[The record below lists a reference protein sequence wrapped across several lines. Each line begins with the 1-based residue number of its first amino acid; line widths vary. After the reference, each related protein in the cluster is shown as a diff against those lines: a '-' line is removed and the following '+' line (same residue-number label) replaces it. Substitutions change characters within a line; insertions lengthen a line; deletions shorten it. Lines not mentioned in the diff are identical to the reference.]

1 MSAKGI
7 GALRSVLQE
16 HEASLTV
23 KLEEEVE
30 YWVDAAHTAAA
41 ELETAAAELET
52 ANAIIQ
58 SLYSIVNALEQDNHH
73 LQLHI
78 RTLGSR

>member
-7 GALRSVLQE
+7 GALRTVLQE
-16 HEASLTV
+16 HEARLTV
-23 KLEEEVE
+23 TLTEEVE
-30 YWVDAAHTAAA
+30 YWADAAHAAA
-41 ELETAAAELET
+41 GKLEAVAVELGT

-58 SLYSIVNALEQDNHH
+58 SLQSIVNALEQDNHH

>member
-7 GALRSVLQE
+7 GALRTVLQE
-16 HEASLTV
+16 HEARLIV
-23 KLEEEVE
+23 NLKEEVE
-30 YWVDAAHTAAA
+30 YWADAAHTDA
-41 ELETAAAELET
+41 EKLETAAVELET
-52 ANAIIQ
+52 TNAIIQ